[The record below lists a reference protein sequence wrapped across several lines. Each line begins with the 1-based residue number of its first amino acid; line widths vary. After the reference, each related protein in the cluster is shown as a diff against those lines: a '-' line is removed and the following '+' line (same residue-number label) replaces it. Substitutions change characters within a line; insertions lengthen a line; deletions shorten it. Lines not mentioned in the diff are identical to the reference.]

1 MEITDQKVDAFINQI
16 DEPRRSDIL
25 KLIKIGRSIT
35 NHEPKMW
42 GSIIGFGKLHY
53 TYKTGRQGDMPQFGI
68 ANRKQAMTLYMSYH
82 IEQYEALNR
91 LGKYRTG
98 KGCLYIK
105 KLEDVDL
112 NVLNELIVK
121 AIKDLTSSDIIQV
134 LE

>member
-1 MEITDQKVDAFINQI
+1 
-16 DEPRRSDIL
+16 
-25 KLIKIGRSIT
+25 
-35 NHEPKMW
+35 MW

-68 ANRKQAMTLYMSYH
+68 ANRKQAITLYMSYH

-112 NVLNELIVK
+112 NVLYELIVK
-121 AIKDLTSSDIIQV
+121 AIKYFYLIKPIEIPVEVENEFSQNNTS
-134 LE
+134 E